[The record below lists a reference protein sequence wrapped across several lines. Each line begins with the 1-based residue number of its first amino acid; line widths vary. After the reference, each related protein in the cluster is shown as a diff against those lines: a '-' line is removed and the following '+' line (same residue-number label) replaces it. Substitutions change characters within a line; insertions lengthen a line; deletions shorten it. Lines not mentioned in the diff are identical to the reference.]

1 MNRMRSN
8 RRCLA
13 AAAALAAVLTLAGGQ
28 ASAQQKNQTA
38 APNAGPPNALQGF
51 SQNRNMPVKIQAA
64 NLELREKDQKATFSG
79 DVHVVQGDTEMRSK
93 SLVVF
98 YDSEGKSGMK
108 AAQPGPSGQQQIRR
122 IEAIGGVVVT
132 QKDQNASGDTGI
144 FDMRSNTVTLTGNVV
159 VTRGKDVLR
168 GHRLVVNMATGVSR
182 MESSSGQ
189 PRVEGLFQQAPRPET
204 PPAQSQPAQPRAN

>member
-1 MNRMRSN
+1 MSRMHST
-8 RRCLA
+8 RRRLFA
-13 AAAALAAVLTLAGGQ
+13 AAVTAAVLLAGAP
-28 ASAQQKNQTA
+28 ASAQQKNQA

-64 NLELREKDQKATFSG
+64 TLELREKDQKATFSG

-108 AAQPGPSGQQQIRR
+108 AAQPGPGGQQQIRR
-122 IEAIGGVVVT
+122 IEAMGGVVVT

-144 FDMRSNTVTLTGNVV
+144 FDMRANTVTLTGNVV

-168 GHRLVVNMATGVSR
+168 GHRLVVNMTNGVSR
-182 MESSSGQ
+182 MESSSGHG
-189 PRVEGLFQQAPRPET
+189 RVEGLFQQAPRPENL
-204 PPAQSQPAQPRAN
+204 PGQGKPAKPRGN